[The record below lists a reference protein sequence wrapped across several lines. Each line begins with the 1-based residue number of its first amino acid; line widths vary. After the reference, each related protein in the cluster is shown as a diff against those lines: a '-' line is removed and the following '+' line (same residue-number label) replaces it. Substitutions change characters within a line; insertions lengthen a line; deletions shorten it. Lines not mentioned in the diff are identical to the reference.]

1 MCVFDH
7 SRKVLFAF
15 LSALLLSGCLSYRVE
30 GLIAHSALK
39 TYRRHALVGLSL
51 ADEQIVMAAYLD
63 AFPGKDMTF
72 VVGQRLQGLVSEQ
85 DIQAGSVNDEKRE
98 QIAET
103 LKIDAIIFATYEH
116 RVEEAAEGT
125 AMHFSK
131 LLLRIVDMTTGE
143 ISGSAIVTAKS
154 RSEAP
159 MSALAHK
166 AVAELKA
173 RLGAG
178 AAEGGSRRSSMSA
191 SERSHRRGT
200 DTP

>member
-7 SRKVLFAF
+7 WRKVLFAF
-15 LSALLLSGCLSYRVE
+15 LPALLLSGCLSYRVE

-63 AFPGKDMTF
+63 AFPGKKMSF

-85 DIQAGSVNDEKRE
+85 DIQAGRVSDEKRA
-98 QIAET
+98 QIVEK
-103 LKIDAIIFATYEH
+103 LDIDAIIFATYEH
-116 RVEEAAEGT
+116 REEEAAEGG
-125 AMHFSK
+125 AIHFSK

-143 ISGSAIVTAKS
+143 ISGSTIVTAKW

-166 AVAELKA
+166 AVAQLKA
-173 RLGAG
+173 RLSAR
-178 AAEGGSRRSSMSA
+178 APEGGSRRSSMSA
-191 SERSHRRGT
+191 GERSRRRGNN
-200 DTP
+200 TP